1 MTMQRRTF
9 LRVGAAGA
17 AAVGLSMAGA
27 GSALGAGLLDLAP
40 TRGAGLLAPA
50 PTTPFRV
57 GVRRYDWTRGSR
69 PVTTYVYYPAAG
81 TPGGNPVT
89 DAPVAD
95 GVFPV
100 YNMTHGFGSS
110 PQNSLFIIRAL
121 AAAGFVVPAPHFNHN
136 FDDVNNGNSSRDVS
150 QAITNTLALNT
161 SGPLAGHINTT
172 IGVGVAGHSLGGMIT
187 HGLLTSWPD
196 SRIISANPQSC
207 VDMGNPSSSVNAKV
221 LFVHG
226 DRDSTTSY
234 SSARQAYN
242 EMTWPKAFLTFVGGS
257 HTSFWSDN
265 RFPTTV
271 VDWARWT
278 MYGDTAAR
286 DRLPAD
292 AAGSNTRWEA
302 ALGDTP
308 SEPGIYTLVAQHSGR
323 AAEINAASTAAGAQL
338 VQRTVHS
345 GPSQQ
350 FEFLDAGSGHVRI
363 KARHSGLFLQPTGTA
378 SGADVVQQADST
390 ATGQQ
395 WRVVDH
401 GSSVVSLVNRQ
412 TGLAL
417 DVWERSTADGVRI
430 SQYAYSGNPN
440 QRFTRRSV

>member
-9 LRVGAAGA
+9 LSASAAGA
-17 AAVGLSMAGA
+17 AGLGLSL
-27 GSALGAGLLDLAP
+27 LGAGQALAGVGSLD
-40 TRGAGLLAPA
+40 PA
-50 PTTPFRV
+50 PTTPFAV

-69 PVTTYVYYPAAG
+69 PCTTYVYYPATG

-89 DAPVAD
+89 NASVAN

-100 YNMTHGFGSS
+100 YNFTHGFQSS

-121 AAAGFVVPAPHFNHN
+121 AAAGFIVPAPHFNHN
-136 FDDVNNGNSSRDVS
+136 FTDVRNGETSKDVS
-150 QAITNTLALNT
+150 QVLTQTLALNA
-161 SGPLAGHINTT
+161 SGPLAGHIDIG
-172 IGVGVAGHSLGGMIT
+172 IGVGVSGHSLGGMIT

-196 SRIISANPQSC
+196 SRIVSANPQSC
-207 VDMGNPSSSVNAKV
+207 EDMGNPAASVSAKV

-226 DRDSTTSY
+226 DRDSTTQY
-234 SSARQAYN
+234 ASARQAYT

-265 RFPTTV
+265 RFPNTV

-302 ALGDTP
+302 QLGD
-308 SEPGIYTLVAQHSGR
+308 SPGGPAAYTLVAQHSGK
-323 AAEINAASTAAGAQL
+323 AADVDGASTVAGARLIQWATGN
-338 VQRTVHS
+338 R
-345 GPSQQ
+345 PNQQ
-350 FEFLDAGSGHVRI
+350 FEFVDSGDGHVRL

-378 SGADVVQQADST
+378 TGADVVQRADT
-390 ATGQQ
+390 GAIGQQ

-401 GSSVVSLVNRQ
+401 GGEVISLVNRES
-412 TGLAL
+412 GLAM
-417 DVWERSTADGVRI
+417 DVWEQSTSDGARI
-430 SQYAYSGNPN
+430 SQWTYNGSPN
-440 QRFTRRSV
+440 QRFTRRRV

>member
-9 LRVGAAGA
+9 LSVSAAGA
-17 AAVGLSMAGA
+17 AGIGLSLLGVGQVLAA
-27 GSALGAGLLDLAP
+27 PVGSLA
-40 TRGAGLLAPA
+40 TA
-50 PTTPFRV
+50 PTTPFAV
-57 GVRRYDWTRGSR
+57 GVRRYNWTRGSR
-69 PVTTYVYYPAAG
+69 PCTTYVYYPATG
-81 TPGGNPVT
+81 TAGGNPVT
-89 DAPVAD
+89 DAPVAN

-121 AAAGFVVPAPHFNHN
+121 ASAGFIVPAPHFNHN
-136 FDDVNNGNSSRDVS
+136 FTDVNNGNTSKDVS
-150 QAITNTLALNT
+150 QIITNTLALNT
-161 SGPLAGHINTT
+161 SGPLAGHINTS
-172 IGVGVAGHSLGGMIT
+172 IGVGVSGHSLGGMVT

-226 DRDSTTSY
+226 DRDTTTQY

-257 HTSFWSDN
+257 HTSFWSDQ
-265 RFPTTV
+265 RFPRTV

-292 AAGSNTRWEA
+292 ASGSNTRWEA
-302 ALGDTP
+302 QLGDTP
-308 SEPGIYTLVAQHSGR
+308 TVPGTYILVAQHSGK
-323 AAEINAASTAAGAQL
+323 AAEISGASTAAGAGL
-338 VQRTVHS
+338 VQRTVTS
-345 GPSQQ
+345 STNQQ
-350 FEFLDAGSGHVRI
+350 FEFVAAADGHVRL
-363 KARHSGLFLQPTGTA
+363 KARHSGLFLQPTGTTN
-378 SGADVVQQADST
+378 GANVVQQADST

-401 GSSVVSLVNRQ
+401 GSGVVSLVNRES
-412 TGLAL
+412 GLAL
-417 DVWERSTADGVRI
+417 DVWEYSTADGARI
-430 SQYAYSGNPN
+430 FLYTYNASSPN
-440 QRFTRRSV
+440 QRFTRRNV

>member
-9 LRVGAAGA
+9 LSVSAAGA
-17 AAVGLSMAGA
+17 AGLGLSLLGGGQALAAVGS
-27 GSALGAGLLDLAP
+27 LDP
-40 TRGAGLLAPA
+40 APA
-50 PTTPFRV
+50 TPFAV

-69 PVTTYVYYPAAG
+69 PCTTYVYYPATG

-89 DAPVAD
+89 NAPVAN

-100 YNMTHGFGSS
+100 YNFTHGYGSS

-121 AAAGFVVPAPHFNHN
+121 AAAGFIVPAPHFNHN
-136 FDDVNNGNSSRDVS
+136 FNDINNGNTSKDVS
-150 QAITNTLALNT
+150 QILTETLALNT
-161 SGPLAGHINTT
+161 SGPLAGHINGG
-172 IGVGVAGHSLGGMIT
+172 IGVGVSGHSLGGMTT
-187 HGLLTSWPD
+187 HGLLTAWPD

-207 VDMGNPSSSVNAKV
+207 VDMGNPASSVSAKV

-234 SSARQAYN
+234 SSARQAYT

-265 RFPTTV
+265 RFPNTV

-302 ALGDTP
+302 QLGDTP
-308 SEPGIYTLVAQHSGR
+308 GGPAAYTLVAQHSGK
-323 AAEINAASTAAGAQL
+323 AADINEASTAAGARLIQY
-338 VQRTVHS
+338 TANG
-345 GPSQQ
+345 GPNQQ
-350 FEFLDAGSGHVRI
+350 FEFVDTGDGHVRL

-378 SGADVVQQADST
+378 TGADVVQQADT
-390 ATGQQ
+390 GATVQQ

-401 GSSVVSLVNRQ
+401 GGDVISLVNRES
-412 TGLAL
+412 GLAM
-417 DVWERSTADGVRI
+417 DVWEYSTANSARI
-430 SQYAYSGNPN
+430 TQYTYSGNPN
-440 QRFTRRSV
+440 QRFTRRRV

>member
-9 LRVGAAGA
+9 LSVSAAGA
-17 AAVGLSMAGA
+17 AGLGLSL
-27 GSALGAGLLDLAP
+27 LGAGQALAGVGPLD
-40 TRGAGLLAPA
+40 TA
-50 PTTPFRV
+50 PTTPFAV

-69 PVTTYVYYPAAG
+69 PCTTYVYYPATG

-89 DAPVAD
+89 NAPVAN

-100 YNMTHGFGSS
+100 YNFTHGFQSS

-121 AAAGFVVPAPHFNHN
+121 TAAGFIVPAPHFNHN
-136 FDDVNNGNSSRDVS
+136 FTDVRNGNTSKDVS
-150 QAITNTLALNT
+150 QILTQTLALNT
-161 SGPLAGHINTT
+161 SGPLAGHINTG
-172 IGVGVAGHSLGGMIT
+172 IGVGVSGHSLGGMIT

-207 VDMGNPSSSVNAKV
+207 EDMGNPAASVSAKV

-226 DRDSTTSY
+226 DRDSTTQY
-234 SSARQAYN
+234 SSARQAYT

-265 RFPTTV
+265 RFPNTV

-292 AAGSNTRWEA
+292 AAGPNTRWEA
-302 ALGDTP
+302 QLGDTP
-308 SEPGIYTLVAQHSGR
+308 GGPAAYTLVAQHSGK
-323 AAEINAASTAAGAQL
+323 AADINEASTTVGARLIQYTANS
-338 VQRTVHS
+338 R
-345 GPSQQ
+345 PNQQ
-350 FEFLDAGSGHVRI
+350 FEFVDSGDGHVRL
-363 KARHSGLFLQPTGTA
+363 KARHSGLFLQPTDTATGT
-378 SGADVVQQADST
+378 DVVQQADT
-390 ATGQQ
+390 GATGQQ

-401 GSSVVSLVNRQ
+401 GGDVISLVNRES
-412 TGLAL
+412 GLAV
-417 DVWERSTADGVRI
+417 DVWEYSTADGARI
-430 SQYAYSGNPN
+430 SQYTYNGNPN
-440 QRFTRRSV
+440 QRFTRRRA